1 MIICFSLSTETSFNS
16 ACARR
21 RCSVVDV
28 LFRSL
33 FAIYCD
39 EFEIPSSPQLG
50 ILFRWLTTLNLV
62 SVGISKHHAEDLTS
76 DSMRAGPESD
86 PNLQLNG
93 GSEPGVV

>member
-39 EFEIPSSPQLG
+39 EFEIPSSPLADNFEPRICG
-50 ILFRWLTTLNLV
+50 NF
-62 SVGISKHHAEDLTS
+62 KTS
-76 DSMRAGPESD
+76 RGRSD
-86 PNLQLNG
+86 I
-93 GSEPGVV
+93 